1 MANIIDLIIKA
12 TNKASPEIQKVQ
24 KDLGGLSSAASKA
37 GLSMDGIASQIAA
50 MAGIS
55 LSIAGVVKLGQ
66 AINDLAIQS
75 GKVQQLKDSF
85 DGLAMG
91 VGQSSDAMLASM
103 RRSSDG
109 LVSDADLILS
119 ANKAMLLGVADT
131 SEEMTALINVAR
143 SRGAAMGLDLT
154 QAFNDIVTGLGR
166 ESALILDNLGI
177 TIKVEQV
184 MQDYAASLGKTATQ
198 LDTTERKQALLNEVM
213 RQSAGMVPPVEN
225 AATAWQRASAA
236 IDNAK
241 MALGEL
247 FGPAIAAALNAVAAG
262 ANQLSES
269 ITVTANEAA
278 IAQYLG
284 LLEQIKAQQE
294 RLQESNAS
302 LKGTYDE
309 IDAAN
314 RELAA
319 SGVQLA
325 STTANNTQAI
335 EQQIAALQSQAREL
349 YAASMAT
356 AKTKE
361 EAWGAVSSWGAFT
374 ASVVDAEAVAAAA
387 QSELYAAAAG
397 MGELGRMA
405 LAAAG
410 DVDELNA
417 AMNRLSGAKPML
429 DKLASMRQSAA
440 SQAQSLGLQ
449 AISSGADP
457 TKVTAMVAELSD
469 RLMNLG
475 LSYDMTTEAQFAN
488 ALAIDS
494 TLQPLRDLIDETNNA
509 NDATKRLSSEG
520 VSVASDKFDD
530 LRSKISSVVGGLLSI
545 NDISINAGGPR
556 QDAANENARRLADI
570 ANIGLADQ
578 SWMEEF
584 KTEVPAIFDEIVSAA
599 DPRAAAA
606 KLYEEFQAGMHPE
619 LLDRDMIKENIRRMI
634 IGEETMNAYV
644 SEIAQELATEMNM
657 SFPDAYAAA
666 VGEGGFADGF
676 TKGTDSLKE
685 VLGDEKTAFK
695 EAGTNI
701 LGAFQEGIE
710 GQWAGF
716 LEFWRAKM
724 TELRN
729 QLPFSEPKDPRSP
742 LRGLSKSGK
751 SILTQIQSG
760 IDRESFNV
768 NVLGARAQAAATTT
782 NNTMPVSI
790 TVNVNGG
797 GDGQMIAESV
807 RGGVLSAARSM
818 GIR

>member
-1 MANIIDLIIKA
+1 
-12 TNKASPEIQKVQ
+12 
-24 KDLGGLSSAASKA
+24 
-37 GLSMDGIASQIAA
+37 MDGMASQIAA

-103 RRSSDG
+103 RRASDG

-131 SEEMTALINVAR
+131 SAEMTALINVAR
-143 SRGAAMGLDLT
+143 SRGAAMGLTLT

-177 TIKVEQV
+177 TIKLEQV
-184 MQDYAASLGKTATQ
+184 MQDYAASLGKTAAQ
-198 LDTTERKQALLNEVM
+198 LDATERKQALLNEVM
-213 RQSAGMVPPVEN
+213 RQSAGMTKPIET
-225 AATAWQRASAA
+225 AATAWERAAVA

-241 MALGEL
+241 LSLGEAFGPVVMEIAKGTTYLADALQEVFAGIREAEAQWLLFGDKIADVDKKIADLYATVEDEPAWMPSEFSQTTNDIYAQVDALKEERNALVKAAEAAREHYMKLAGLREVTAMTREEAEQLTASTRHAWTEWEKFGITAEEARAELSQLASGLGWVGEMALSASKDVAS
-247 FGPAIAAALNAVAAG
+247 FNRNVASIKSAIDATNAIISSGKSQAETLAMQAVQAG
-262 ANQLSES
+262 ADPAAVRQLLVQTTS
-269 ITVTANEAA
+269 A
-278 IAQYLG
+278 IDGLTFAYQNNAGAQFDNRM
-284 LLEQIKAQQE
+284 QI
-294 RLQESNAS
+294 NAS
-302 LKGTYDE
+302 L
-309 IDAAN
+309 
-314 RELAA
+314 
-319 SGVQLA
+319 
-325 STTANNTQAI
+325 
-335 EQQIAALQSQAREL
+335 
-349 YAASMAT
+349 
-356 AKTKE
+356 
-361 EAWGAVSSWGAFT
+361 
-374 ASVVDAEAVAAAA
+374 
-387 QSELYAAAAG
+387 
-397 MGELGRMA
+397 
-405 LAAAG
+405 
-410 DVDELNA
+410 
-417 AMNRLSGAKPML
+417 
-429 DKLASMRQSAA
+429 
-440 SQAQSLGLQ
+440 QSLQ
-449 AISSGADP
+449 
-457 TKVTAMVAELSD
+457 
-469 RLMNLG
+469 
-475 LSYDMTTEAQFAN
+475 
-488 ALAIDS
+488 
-494 TLQPLRDLIDETNNA
+494 DLVDETNNA
-509 NDATKRLSSEG
+509 NDATKKLAEDG
-520 VSVASDKFDD
+520 VKFATQKFED
-530 LRSKISSVVGGLLSI
+530 LRSKVSSVVGGLLSI

-768 NVLGARAQAAATTT
+768 NVLGTRAQAAATTT